1 VDNKKVK
8 LEQERIAIVS
18 SKAFSLTNFRGPL
31 IEEWTGRGMKVFA
44 LAPDFDDSSRESVR
58 ALGATPIDIYMSRTG
73 RNPLSDLWSIITL
86 VLVFRKLKL
95 NTVFCYYI
103 KPVIYGMLASRI
115 ARTNNRYSL
124 IAGGGYVFSKQK
136 KHRVLH
142 RLLKS
147 VVCFMCRRGVH
158 KATKVFFQNDEDLK
172 NFVELKLISKDRTI
186 ITGGTGVDLDI
197 LKQITPNTDDITF
210 ILVARLLQ
218 EKGIEDFVDAAR
230 IVRNQAANVKF
241 ILVGDFDTSPG
252 GICKTQV
259 DNWVKDG
266 IVEWPGEV
274 TDVYSW
280 LTKSS
285 VFVLP
290 SYYREGVPRSTQE
303 ALATG
308 LPVITTDSVGCRDTV
323 IEGETGLLVP
333 ARDTEALSD
342 AMLYFIKN
350 PSEIKR
356 MGSAARKFAEQKFDV
371 HKINKIILNAMGID

>member
-1 VDNKKVK
+1 
-8 LEQERIAIVS
+8 
-18 SKAFSLTNFRGPL
+18 
-31 IEEWTGRGMKVFA
+31 
-44 LAPDFDDSSRESVR
+44 
-58 ALGATPIDIYMSRTG
+58 
-73 RNPLSDLWSIITL
+73 
-86 VLVFRKLKL
+86 
-95 NTVFCYYI
+95 
-103 KPVIYGMLASRI
+103 MLAARI

-124 IAGGGYVFSKQK
+124 IAGGGYVFSDQK

-147 VVCFMCRRGVH
+147 VVCFMCRRGIH
-158 KATKVFFQNDEDLK
+158 HATKVLFQNEEDLK
-172 NFVELKLISKDRTI
+172 HFVELKLISKDRTI

-218 EKGIEDFVDAAR
+218 EKGIVDFVNAAR
-230 IVRNQAANVKF
+230 IVRDATTNTRF

-252 GICKTQV
+252 GICKKQV
-259 DNWVKDG
+259 NAWVNEG
-266 IVEWPGEV
+266 LVEWPGEV
-274 TDVYSW
+274 KDVYSW

-308 LPVITTDSVGCRDTV
+308 LPVITTDSVGCRETV
-323 IEGETGLLVP
+323 IAGETGLLVP
-333 ARDTEALSD
+333 VRDSEALSE
-342 AMLYFIKN
+342 AMMYFIKN

-356 MGSAARKFAEQKFDV
+356 MGSAGRKLAEQKFDV
-371 HKINKIILNAMGID
+371 HKINNKILNAMGID